1 MMKRAFLTC
10 AASLLIAIVT
20 IGQEALEIGTTAP
33 EIEATDNDGHH
44 FSLTEQLES
53 GPVIVVF
60 YRGQWCGYCNK
71 HMSAIQDSLNLLTDA
86 GATVVAITPEQSQ
99 YIDKTQLRSGA
110 EFSIVFDQNHRI
122 MDDWKVTFTMDEKT
136 RKRYKGYGINVNKAS
151 GNEDFALPVPATYIV
166 GSDGK
171 IDGFHFDEQYKYRM
185 PVKDML
191 EVLRSNK

>member
-1 MMKRAFLTC
+1 MMKLAFLTC
-10 AASLLIAIVT
+10 TASLLIALAT
-20 IGQEALEIGTTAP
+20 NGQEALEIGTTAP
-33 EIEATDNDGHH
+33 QIEAKDSDGRH
-44 FSLTEQLES
+44 FSLGEQLES

-71 HMSAIQDSLNLLTDA
+71 HMASIQDSLKMLTGA
-86 GATVVAITPEQSQ
+86 GATVVAITPEKSQ
-99 YIDKTQLRSGA
+99 YIDKTQRKSGA
-110 EFSIVFDQNHRI
+110 EFSILFDENHRI

-166 GSDGK
+166 GSEGRIK
-171 IDGFHFDEQYKYRM
+171 GLHFDEQYKYRM

-191 EVLRSNK
+191 EVLKGNK

>member
-10 AASLLIAIVT
+10 ATWLFIAIT
-20 IGQEALEIGTTAP
+20 ANGQEALEIGTTAP
-33 EIEATDNDGHH
+33 QIEAKDNDGQH
-44 FSLTEQLES
+44 FSLAKQLDS

-71 HMSAIQDSLNLLTDA
+71 HMSAIQDSLSLLTDA
-86 GATVVAITPEQSQ
+86 GATIVAITPEKSQ
-99 YIDKTQLRSGA
+99 YIEKTKRKSGA
-110 EFSIVFDQNHRI
+110 EFSILFDENHRI

-166 GSDGK
+166 GPDGR
-171 IDGFHFDEQYKYRM
+171 IEGFHFDEQYKYRM

-191 EVLRSNK
+191 EILKSHK